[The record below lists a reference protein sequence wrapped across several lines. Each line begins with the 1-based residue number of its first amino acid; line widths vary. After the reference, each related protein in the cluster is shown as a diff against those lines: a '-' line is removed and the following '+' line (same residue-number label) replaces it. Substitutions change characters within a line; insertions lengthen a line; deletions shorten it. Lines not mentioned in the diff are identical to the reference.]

1 LPTCVWQPPHV
12 RGGRDDYSIRSM
24 ELEVGQME
32 TSHFFDIGED
42 YRRKQQKMKSS
53 TENNRVMM
61 LKYIPKKL
69 QNIE

>member
-1 LPTCVWQPPHV
+1 MTIVSEV
-12 RGGRDDYSIRSM
+12 

-32 TSHFFDIGED
+32 TSQFFDIGED
-42 YRRKQQKMKSS
+42 YRGKQQKMKSS